1 MKKYIEN
8 VEKTIILGEIL
19 GRILKSKDLIC
30 LDGDLGAGKTHFSK
44 GIALG
49 LEIEEDITSP
59 TFTIVQEY
67 EGRLP
72 FYHFD
77 VYRIERSEEMYNI
90 GFDDYLSKDGVIII
104 EWSKIIEDVLPEER
118 MDIEISYALEG
129 GRTFEFKAHGDRHKQ
144 LLEELRQDLEKNKI

>member
-1 MKKYIEN
+1 MKIYIEN
-8 VEKTIILGEIL
+8 VEKTLLLGEIL
-19 GRILKSKDLIC
+19 GKILKSKDIIC

-44 GIALG
+44 GLALG

-104 EWSKIIEDVLPEER
+104 EWSKIIEDVLPQER
-118 MDIEISYALEG
+118 MDIEIAYTLEG
-129 GRTFEFKAHGDRHKQ
+129 GRNFEFKAHGDRYEQ
-144 LLEELRQDLEKNKI
+144 LLEEFKQEIVKNKL

>member
-19 GRILKSKDLIC
+19 GKILKSKDIIC

-44 GIALG
+44 GVALG

-67 EGRLP
+67 EGRFP

-104 EWSKIIEDVLPEER
+104 EWSKIIEDVLPQER

-129 GRTFEFKAHGDRHKQ
+129 GRNFEFKAYGDRHEQ
-144 LLEELRQDLEKNKI
+144 LLEEFKQEIQKNKL